1 MTKGYQQRKK
11 SNEKYL
17 ATLDE
22 IKIRVPKGRKDAIRA
37 HADSRGESVNGFISR
52 AINEAIERD
61 KEQGV

>member
-11 SNEKYL
+11 ANEKYL

-22 IKIRVPKGRKDAIRA
+22 IKLRVPKGRKDVIRA
-37 HADSRGESVNGFISR
+37 HADGRGESVNGFINR
-52 AINEAIERD
+52 AINETIERD